1 MRVLWAL
8 EELGLGYEHDPAPPQ
23 SEAVRQLN
31 PSGKVPVLLVDGLAL
46 TQSVAI
52 VQYLADRHGGMTAP
66 AGTLDRAVQDGFTQF
81 AVDEVEGPL
90 WLSSKHSFALPEK
103 LRVPQVRETAR
114 KEFARAM
121 KVLAAMLGD
130 RDFVAGDA
138 FTVPDL
144 ILGHCAGWAR
154 AAKFDLPDG
163 PVGAYFDRLRTRPAL
178 RAAMA
183 RAAG

>member
-1 MRVLWAL
+1 
-8 EELGLGYEHDPAPPQ
+8 
-23 SEAVRQLN
+23 
-31 PSGKVPVLLVDGLAL
+31 
-46 TQSVAI
+46 
-52 VQYLADRHGGMTAP
+52 MTAP

-144 ILGHCAGWAR
+144 ILGHCAGWAQ
-154 AAKFDLPDG
+154 AARFDLPDG